1 MARTLTL
8 PEIIDVVAVG
18 PLHKE
23 LCGLRG
29 EDLQLDA
36 SNVQR
41 VGGLGLQVLLSAVA
55 TWQGDGHRVVA
66 INASPAFQETIRL
79 SGASL
84 GGHTG

>member
-1 MARTLTL
+1 MARTLVL
-8 PEIIDVVAVG
+8 PEIIDVVTVG

-41 VGGLGLQVLLSAVA
+41 VGGLGLQVLLSAAA
-55 TWQGDGHRVVA
+55 TWRTDGHRLDTT
-66 INASPAFQETIRL
+66 NASRAFTETVRL
-79 SGASL
+79 SGAKL
-84 GGHTG
+84 GD

>member
-1 MARTLTL
+1 
-8 PEIIDVVAVG
+8 
-18 PLHKE
+18 

-55 TWQGDGHRVVA
+55 TWQGDGHRLAAV
-66 INASPAFQETIRL
+66 NASQAFNETVRL
-79 SGASL
+79 SGAKL
-84 GGHTG
+84 GD